1 MAKKFPED
9 KYNLEVGQMKSLA
22 DFEGDSY
29 SGILIKRNQSGYS
42 YFIKYR
48 DENQKVK
55 RELVSEP
62 NMTKG
67 KAKSALENRRADI
80 KKIKQAIK
88 NGEAYSPSLN
98 KKSSLN
104 TLNEMA
110 EFYFD
115 THITKTSEK
124 ERTRFA
130 FHLKD
135 EEFANKPLVLI
146 TMEELNDFRT
156 KLENK
161 RPHNIRRTEMAGK
174 VSNYKNEKL
183 SPKSVSSII
192 ALCKT
197 IVFYA
202 IKKAKYKGENT
213 LQYWEKPKVD
223 NVRLKMMTDKEIE
236 LYLESLQ
243 EADIRYPR
251 DRKEFEERPYRISYL
266 FALLALTTGARRQTI
281 LHIKIKDINFENK
294 TISLY
299 NRKSERPYLGHI
311 VSDKVEEVIK
321 EIIQNNG
328 HPDREYLFCVKNSR
342 TRYGNYPNPVKA
354 KLDEVINKHREG
366 DSILTVRDFRNV
378 FATTLIHKGVNLSFI
393 QNLLSHKTPTMTARY
408 AQMMSSA
415 GGDEVKSV
423 MGGLNL

>member
-9 KYNLEVGQMKSLA
+9 KYNLEIGQMKSLA

-55 RELVSEP
+55 RQLVSEP

-67 KAKSALENRRADI
+67 KAKSALETKRADI

-124 ERTRFA
+124 ERTRYY
-130 FHLKD
+130 FHIKD

-161 RPHNIRRTEMAGK
+161 RPYNVIRTEIAGK
-174 VSNYKNEKL
+174 ESKFKDRKL
-183 SPKSVSSII
+183 SAKSVSGII
-192 ALCKT
+192 ATCKT
-197 IVFYA
+197 IVYYA

-213 LQYWEKPKVD
+213 LQHWEKPKVD

-354 KLDEVINKHREG
+354 KLDEVER
-366 DSILTVRDFRNV
+366 
-378 FATTLIHKGVNLSFI
+378 
-393 QNLLSHKTPTMTARY
+393 
-408 AQMMSSA
+408 
-415 GGDEVKSV
+415 
-423 MGGLNL
+423 